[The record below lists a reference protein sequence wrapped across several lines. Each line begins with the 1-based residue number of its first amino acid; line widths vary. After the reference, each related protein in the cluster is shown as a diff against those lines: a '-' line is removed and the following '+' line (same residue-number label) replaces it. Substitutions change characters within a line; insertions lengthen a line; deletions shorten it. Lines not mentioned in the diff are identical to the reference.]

1 MEMEVVSCMEQK
13 QRAIIVGCNLKNDK
27 EFLNM
32 MKELSSLADACDI
45 EVVGEITQKLERVY
59 SSHYLGKGKIQELF
73 ILIHK
78 KDVNVVIFND
88 ELSPSQIR
96 NLDIALKCNVIDRTA
111 LILDIL
117 AKRAKSKEAQLQ
129 VEIAKLQY
137 VLPRVTGLVGSLSRQ
152 EGSVRFVS
160 RGSGETKLELDH
172 RKIKDKISRLQAEL
186 ETLVIQRQNQR
197 KQRKKSGIPAVA
209 LVGYTNAGKS
219 SIMNSLIDL
228 YGYSIDKKVFEKDM
242 LFATLETYVRNIK
255 PPNNKSF
262 LLSDTVG
269 FISKLPHQLVNAF
282 RSTLEEITEADILVQ
297 VVDYSNPNYKQHI
310 KITKDTL
317 KELGADTI
325 PIIYAY
331 NKTDLVDGEITKDEK
346 DCIYISAKNNAGIDE
361 LVNEISKRDFPQ
373 YVFCQLLIPYEK
385 GNILSYLRD
394 NANIKSTEYNSD
406 GVLISMECKES
417 DYERYKQFES
427 LIKI

>member
-1 MEMEVVSCMEQK
+1 MNGGSCMEQK

-27 EFLNM
+27 EFFNM

-59 SSHYLGKGKIQELF
+59 SSHYLGKGKIQELLT
-73 ILIHK
+73 LIHE
-78 KDVNVVIFND
+78 KDVNMVIFND

-96 NLDIALKCNVIDRTA
+96 NLDTALKCKVIDRTV
-111 LILDIL
+111 LILDTL

-137 VLPRVTGLVGSLSRQ
+137 ILPRVTGLGESLGGQ
-152 EGSVRFVS
+152 EDGVRFIN
-160 RGSGETKLELDH
+160 RGTGETKLELHH
-172 RKIKDKISRLQAEL
+172 RKIKDRISGLNAEL
-186 ETLVIQRQNQR
+186 ETLVVQRQNQR

-219 SIMNSLIDL
+219 SIMNSMIDL
-228 YGYSIDKKVFEKDM
+228 YSSSIDKKVFEKDM

-255 PPNNKSF
+255 LPNNKSF

-282 RSTLEEITEADILVQ
+282 RSTLEEITEADMLVH
-297 VVDYSNPNYKQHI
+297 VVDYSTPNYKQHI
-310 KITKDTL
+310 EVTKNTL
-317 KELGADTI
+317 KELGADNI

-331 NKTDLVDGEITKDEK
+331 NKIDLAAGEITKDEK
-346 DCIYISAKNNAGIDE
+346 DCIYISAKNKAGIDE
-361 LVNEISKRDFPQ
+361 LVNEICKRAFPQ
-373 YVFCQLLIPYEK
+373 HVCCQLQIPYEK
-385 GNILSYLRD
+385 GNILSYFKD
-394 NANIKSTEYNSD
+394 NANIKSTEYNSK
-406 GVLISMECKES
+406 GALISLECKEA
-417 DYERYKQFES
+417 DYRRYKQFES

>member
-1 MEMEVVSCMEQK
+1 MKVGGFMEQK

-32 MKELSSLADACDI
+32 MSELCSLADACDI
-45 EVVGEITQKLERVY
+45 EVVGKITQKLERVY
-59 SSHYLGKGKIQELF
+59 SSHYLGKGKIQELST
-73 ILIHK
+73 LIHE
-78 KDVNVVIFND
+78 KDVDMVIFND

-96 NLDIALKCNVIDRTA
+96 NLHTDLKCKVIDRTV

-137 VLPRVTGLVGSLSRQ
+137 ILPRVTGLEESLAGQ
-152 EGSVRFVS
+152 EGSVRFIN
-160 RGSGETKLELDH
+160 RGTGESKLELHH
-172 RKIKDKISRLQAEL
+172 RKIKDRISGLKAEL
-186 ETLVIQRQNQR
+186 ETLVVQRQNQR

-219 SIMNSLIDL
+219 SIMNSMIDL
-228 YGYSIDKKVFEKDM
+228 YGSSIDKKVFEKDM

-255 PPNNKSF
+255 LPNNKSF

-282 RSTLEEITEADILVQ
+282 RSTLEEITEADMLVH

-310 KITKDTL
+310 EVTKDTL

-331 NKTDLVDGEITKDEK
+331 NKTDLAAGEITKDEK
-346 DCIYISAKNNAGIDE
+346 DCVYISAKSKAGIDE
-361 LVNEISKRDFPQ
+361 LVNEICKRAFPQ
-373 YVFCQLLIPYEK
+373 QVCCQMLIPYEK
-385 GNILSYLRD
+385 GNILSYFKE
-394 NANIKSTEYNSD
+394 NANIKSTEYNGN

-417 DYERYKQFES
+417 DYRRYKQFEN
-427 LIKI
+427 LIN

>member
-1 MEMEVVSCMEQK
+1 MEQK

-73 ILIHK
+73 TLIHE
-78 KDVNVVIFND
+78 KDVDMVIFND

-96 NLDIALKCNVIDRTA
+96 NLDTALKCKVIDRTV
-111 LILDIL
+111 LIFDIL

-137 VLPRVTGLVGSLSRQ
+137 ILPRVAGLEGSLGRQ
-152 EGSVRFVS
+152 EGSVRFIS
-160 RGSGETKLELDH
+160 RGFGETKLELNH
-172 RKIKDKISRLQAEL
+172 RKIKDRISGLNAEL
-186 ETLVIQRQNQR
+186 ETLVVERKNQR
-197 KQRKKSGIPAVA
+197 KQRKKSGMPAVA

-219 SIMNSLIDL
+219 SIMNSMIDL
-228 YGYSIDKKVFEKDM
+228 YSSSIDKKVFEKDM

-255 PPNNKSF
+255 LPNNKSF

-282 RSTLEEITEADILVQ
+282 RSTLEEITEADMLVH

-310 KITKDTL
+310 EVTKNTL
-317 KELGADTI
+317 KELGADNI

-346 DCIYISAKNNAGIDE
+346 DCIYISAKNKAGIDE
-361 LVNEISKRDFPQ
+361 LVNEICKRVFPQ
-373 YVFCQLLIPYEK
+373 HVCCQLLIPYEK
-385 GNILSYLRD
+385 GNILSYFND
-394 NANIKSTEYNSD
+394 NANIKSNEYNSD
-406 GVLISMECKES
+406 GALISMECNKS

-427 LIKI
+427 LVKI

>member
-1 MEMEVVSCMEQK
+1 MAMNGGSYMEQK

-73 ILIHK
+73 TLIHE
-78 KDVNVVIFND
+78 KDVDMVIFND

-96 NLDIALKCNVIDRTA
+96 NLDTALKCKVIDRTV
-111 LILDIL
+111 LIFDIL

-137 VLPRVTGLVGSLSRQ
+137 ILPRVAGLEGSLGRQ
-152 EGSVRFVS
+152 EGSVRFIS
-160 RGSGETKLELDH
+160 RGLGETKLELNH
-172 RKIKDKISRLQAEL
+172 RKIKDRISGLNAEL
-186 ETLVIQRQNQR
+186 ETLVVERKNQR
-197 KQRKKSGIPAVA
+197 KQRKKSGMPAVA

-219 SIMNSLIDL
+219 SIMNSMIDL
-228 YGYSIDKKVFEKDM
+228 YSSSIDKKVFEKDM

-255 PPNNKSF
+255 LPNNKSF

-282 RSTLEEITEADILVQ
+282 RSTLEEITEADMLVH

-310 KITKDTL
+310 EVTKNTL
-317 KELGADTI
+317 KELGADNI

-346 DCIYISAKNNAGIDE
+346 DCIYISAKNKAGIDE
-361 LVNEISKRDFPQ
+361 LVNEICKRVFPQ
-373 YVFCQLLIPYEK
+373 HVCCQLLIPYEK
-385 GNILSYLRD
+385 GNILSYFND
-394 NANIKSTEYNSD
+394 NANIKSNEYTSD
-406 GVLISMECKES
+406 GALISMECNKS

-427 LIKI
+427 LVKI

>member
-1 MEMEVVSCMEQK
+1 MEER

-32 MKELSSLADACDI
+32 MKELYSLADACDI

-73 ILIHK
+73 ALIHQ
-78 KDVNVVIFND
+78 KDVNMVIFND

-96 NLDIALKCNVIDRTA
+96 NLDTALKCNVIDRTV

-137 VLPRVTGLVGSLSRQ
+137 ILPRVTGLGGSLARL
-152 EGSVRFVS
+152 EESVRFISRVS
-160 RGSGETKLELDH
+160 EETKLELDH
-172 RKIKDKISRLQAEL
+172 RKIKDKISALQREL
-186 ETLVIQRQNQR
+186 ETLVVQRQNQR
-197 KQRKKSGIPAVA
+197 KQRKKSGIPTVA

-219 SIMNSLIDL
+219 SIMNSMIDL
-228 YGYSIDKKVFEKDM
+228 YSSSVDKKVFEKDM

-255 PPNNKSF
+255 LPNNKSF

-282 RSTLEEITEADILVQ
+282 RSTLEEITEADMLVH
-297 VVDYSNPNYKQHI
+297 VVDYSTPNYKQYIEVI
-310 KITKDTL
+310 KNTL
-317 KELGADTI
+317 KELGADNI

-331 NKTDLVDGEITKDEK
+331 NKTDLADGEVTKDEK

-361 LVNEISKRDFPQ
+361 LVNEICKMAFPQ
-373 YVFCQLLIPYEK
+373 YVCCQMIIPYEK
-385 GNILSYLRD
+385 GNILSYFKD

-406 GVLISMECKES
+406 GVLISLECKEL
-417 DYERYKQFES
+417 DYKRYKQFES
-427 LIKI
+427 QIKI

>member
-1 MEMEVVSCMEQK
+1 MNGGSCMEQK

-73 ILIHK
+73 TLIHV
-78 KDVNVVIFND
+78 KDVNMVIFND

-96 NLDIALKCNVIDRTA
+96 NLDTDLKCKVIDRTV

-117 AKRAKSKEAQLQ
+117 AKRSKSKEAQLQ

-137 VLPRVTGLVGSLSRQ
+137 ILPRITGLGEHLSRQ
-152 EGSVRFVS
+152 EGNVRFIS
-160 RGSGETKLELDH
+160 RGSGEAKLELDY
-172 RKIKDKISRLQAEL
+172 RKIKERISGLHVEM
-186 ETLVIQRQNQR
+186 ETLVVQRQNQR

-219 SIMNSLIDL
+219 SIMNSMIDL
-228 YGYSIDKKVFEKDM
+228 YGSSIDKKVFEKDM

-255 PPNNKSF
+255 LTNNKSF

-269 FISKLPHQLVNAF
+269 FISKLPHQLINAF
-282 RSTLEEITEADILVQ
+282 RSTLEEITEANMLVH

-310 KITKDTL
+310 EVTKETL
-317 KELGADTI
+317 KELGADNI

-331 NKTDLVDGEITKDEK
+331 NKTDLVEGEMTKDEE
-346 DCIYISAKNNAGIDE
+346 DCIYISAKNKAGIDE
-361 LVNEISKRDFPQ
+361 LVNEICKRAFPQ
-373 YVFCQLLIPYEK
+373 HVCCELLIPYEK
-385 GNILSYLRD
+385 GNILSYFKD
-394 NANIKSTEYNSD
+394 NANIKSTEYNSN

-417 DYERYKQFES
+417 DYRRYKQFES
-427 LIKI
+427 QIKI

>member
-1 MEMEVVSCMEQK
+1 MEQK
-13 QRAIIVGCNLKNDK
+13 QRAIIVGSNLKNDK

-32 MKELSSLADACDI
+32 MEELYGLADACDI

-59 SSHYLGKGKIQELF
+59 PSHYLGKGKIQELF
-73 ILIHK
+73 TLIHE
-78 KDVNVVIFND
+78 KDVEMIIFND

-96 NLDIALKCNVIDRTA
+96 NLDTALKCKVIDRTV

-117 AKRAKSKEAQLQ
+117 SKRSKSKEVQLQ

-137 VLPRVTGLVGSLSRQ
+137 ILPRVTCLGEHLSRQ
-152 EGSVRFVS
+152 ASGTGFINIS
-160 RGSGETKLELDH
+160 SGETKFELDH
-172 RKIKDKISRLQAEL
+172 RKIKDRISGLHSEL
-186 ETLVIQRQNQR
+186 ETLVVQRQNQR
-197 KQRKKSGIPAVA
+197 KQRKKSGIPVVV

-219 SIMNSLIDL
+219 RIMNSMIDL
-228 YGYSIDKKVFEKDM
+228 YSSSIDKKVFEKDM

-255 PPNNKSF
+255 LPDNKSF

-282 RSTLEEITEADILVQ
+282 RSTLEEITEADMLVH

-310 KITKDTL
+310 EVTKETL
-317 KELGADTI
+317 KELGADNI

-331 NKTDLVDGEITKDEK
+331 NKTDLVEGEITKDEK
-346 DCIYISAKNNAGIDE
+346 DCIYISDKNKVGIDK
-361 LVNEISKRDFPQ
+361 LVNDICKRAVPQ
-373 YVFCQLLIPYEK
+373 HVSCELLIPYEK
-385 GNILSYLRD
+385 GNLLSYFKD
-394 NANIKSTEYNSD
+394 NANIKSIKYYSN
-406 GVLISMECKES
+406 GVLISVECKES
-417 DYERYKQFES
+417 DYRRYKQFET

>member
-1 MEMEVVSCMEQK
+1 MAMKVGGFMEQK

-73 ILIHK
+73 TLIHE
-78 KDVNVVIFND
+78 KDVNMVIFND

-96 NLDIALKCNVIDRTA
+96 NLDTALKCKVIDRTV

-137 VLPRVTGLVGSLSRQ
+137 ILPRVTGLGGSLGRQ
-152 EGSVRFVS
+152 EGSVRIIS

-172 RKIKDKISRLQAEL
+172 RKIKDKISGLQAEL
-186 ETLVIQRQNQR
+186 ETLVVERRNQR

-219 SIMNSLIDL
+219 SIMNSMIDL
-228 YGYSIDKKVFEKDM
+228 YSSSIDKKVFEKDM

-255 PPNNKSF
+255 LPNKKSF

-269 FISKLPHQLVNAF
+269 FISKLPHQLINAF
-282 RSTLEEITEADILVQ
+282 RSTLEEITEADMLVH

-310 KITKDTL
+310 EVTKETL
-317 KELGADTI
+317 KELGADNI

-331 NKTDLVDGEITKDEK
+331 NKTDLEEGEISKDEK
-346 DCIYISAKNNAGIDE
+346 DCIYISAKNKAGIDE
-361 LVNEISKRDFPQ
+361 LVNEICKSAFPQ
-373 YVFCQLLIPYEK
+373 HICCQLLIPYEK
-385 GNILSYLRD
+385 GNILSYFKD

-427 LIKI
+427 QIKI

>member
-1 MEMEVVSCMEQK
+1 MKVGGSCMEQK

-27 EFLNM
+27 EFINM

-45 EVVGEITQKLERVY
+45 EVVGELTQKLERVY
-59 SSHYLGKGKIQELF
+59 SSHYLGKGKVQELF
-73 ILIHK
+73 TLIHE
-78 KDVNVVIFND
+78 KDVNMVIFND

-96 NLDIALKCNVIDRTA
+96 NLDTALKCKVIDRTV

-117 AKRAKSKEAQLQ
+117 DKRAKSKEAQLQ

-137 VLPRVTGLVGSLSRQ
+137 ILPRVTGFVGALGRL
-152 EGSVRFVS
+152 EGSVRLIS
-160 RGSGETKLELDH
+160 RDSEETKIELDH
-172 RKIKDKISRLQAEL
+172 RKIKNKISRLQAEL
-186 ETLVIQRQNQR
+186 ETLVVERRNQR
-197 KQRKKSGIPAVA
+197 KQRQKSGIPAVA

-219 SIMNSLIDL
+219 SIMNSMIDL
-228 YGYSIDKKVFEKDM
+228 YSSSIDKKVFEKDM

-255 PPNNKSF
+255 LPNNKSF

-282 RSTLEEITEADILVQ
+282 RSTLEEVAEADMLVH

-310 KITKDTL
+310 EVTKETL
-317 KELGADTI
+317 KELGADNI

-331 NKTDLVDGEITKDEK
+331 NKIDLAEGEITKDEK
-346 DCIYISAKNNAGIDE
+346 DCIYISAKNKAGIDE
-361 LVNEISKRDFPQ
+361 LVNEICKRAFPQ
-373 YVFCQLLIPYEK
+373 HVCCQLLIPYEK
-385 GNILSYLRD
+385 GNILSYFKN

-427 LIKI
+427 QIKI

>member
-1 MEMEVVSCMEQK
+1 MKVGGCMEQK
-13 QRAIIVGCNLKNDK
+13 QRAIIVGCNLKNYK

-45 EVVGEITQKLERVY
+45 EVVGELTQKLERVY
-59 SSHYLGKGKIQELF
+59 SYHYLGKGKIQELF
-73 ILIHK
+73 TLIHE
-78 KDVNVVIFND
+78 KDVNIVIFND

-96 NLDIALKCNVIDRTA
+96 NLNAALKCKVIDRTV

-137 VLPRVTGLVGSLSRQ
+137 ILPRVTGFIGALGRH
-152 EGSVRFVS
+152 EGSVRLIS
-160 RGSGETKLELDH
+160 RGSEETKIELDH
-172 RKIKDKISRLQAEL
+172 RKIKDKISGLQAEM
-186 ETLVIQRQNQR
+186 ETLVVQRQNQR
-197 KQRKKSGIPAVA
+197 KQCQISGTPAVA
-209 LVGYTNAGKS
+209 LVGYTNVGKS
-219 SIMNSLIDL
+219 SIMNSMIDL
-228 YGYSIDKKVFEKDM
+228 YSSSIDKKVFEKDM

-255 PPNNKSF
+255 LLNNKAF

-269 FISKLPHQLVNAF
+269 FISKLPHQLINAF
-282 RSTLEEITEADILVQ
+282 RSTLEEIAEADMLVH
-297 VVDYSNPNYKQHI
+297 VADYSNPNYKQHI
-310 KITKDTL
+310 EVTKETL
-317 KELGADTI
+317 KELGADNI
-325 PIIYAY
+325 PVIYAY
-331 NKTDLVDGEITKDEK
+331 NKIDLAEGEITKDEK
-346 DCIYISAKNNAGIDE
+346 DCIYISAKNKAGIDE
-361 LVNEISKRDFPQ
+361 LVNEICKRAFPQ
-373 YVFCQLLIPYEK
+373 HVCCQLLIPYEK
-385 GNILSYLRD
+385 GDILSYFKD

>member
-1 MEMEVVSCMEQK
+1 MEVVSCMEQK

-59 SSHYLGKGKIQELF
+59 FSHYLGKGKIQELF
-73 ILIHK
+73 TLIHE

-96 NLDIALKCNVIDRTA
+96 NLDTALKCKVIDRTA

-117 AKRAKSKEAQLQ
+117 SKRAKSKEAQLQ

-137 VLPRVTGLVGSLSRQ
+137 VLPRVTGLGGSLSWQ
-152 EGSVRFVS
+152 EVSVRFIS

-172 RKIKDKISRLQAEL
+172 RKIKDKISGLQAEL

-228 YGYSIDKKVFEKDM
+228 YGSSIDKKVFEKDM

-255 PPNNKSF
+255 LPNNKSF

-282 RSTLEEITEADILVQ
+282 RSTLEEIAEADMLVH

-310 KITKDTL
+310 EVTKVTL

-325 PIIYAY
+325 PVIYAY
-331 NKTDLVDGEITKDEK
+331 NKTDLVEGEITKDEK
-346 DCIYISAKNNAGIDE
+346 DCIYISAKNKAGIDE
-361 LVNEISKRDFPQ
+361 LVNEICRRAFPQ
-373 YVFCQLLIPYEK
+373 HVFCQLLIPYKK
-385 GNILSYLRD
+385 GNILAYFKD

-406 GVLISMECKES
+406 GVLLSMECKES

>member
-1 MEMEVVSCMEQK
+1 MEQK

-45 EVVGEITQKLERVY
+45 EVVGEITQKLERLY

-73 ILIHK
+73 TLIHE
-78 KDVNVVIFND
+78 KDVNMVIFND

-96 NLDIALKCNVIDRTA
+96 NLNTALKCKVIDRTV

-137 VLPRVTGLVGSLSRQ
+137 ILPRITGLGESLVGQ
-152 EGSVRFVS
+152 EDGVRFIN
-160 RGSGETKLELDH
+160 RDTGETKLELHH
-172 RKIKDKISRLQAEL
+172 RKIKDRISGLNAEL
-186 ETLVIQRQNQR
+186 ETLVVQRQNQR

-219 SIMNSLIDL
+219 SIMNSMIDL
-228 YGYSIDKKVFEKDM
+228 YGSSIDKKVFEKDM

-255 PPNNKSF
+255 LPNNKSF

-282 RSTLEEITEADILVQ
+282 RSTLEEITEADMLVH
-297 VVDYSNPNYKQHI
+297 VVDYSTPNYKQHI
-310 KITKDTL
+310 EVTKNTL
-317 KELGADTI
+317 KELGADNI

-331 NKTDLVDGEITKDEK
+331 NKTDLAEGKITKVEK
-346 DCIYISAKNNAGIDE
+346 DCIYISAKNKAGIDE
-361 LVNEISKRDFPQ
+361 LVNEICKRAFPQ
-373 YVFCQLLIPYEK
+373 HVCCQLLIPYEK
-385 GNILSYLRD
+385 GDILSYFKD

-427 LIKI
+427 LI

>member
-1 MEMEVVSCMEQK
+1 MEQK

-32 MKELSSLADACDI
+32 IEELYSLADACDI
-45 EVVGEITQKLERVY
+45 EVVGEIIQKLERVY
-59 SSHYLGKGKIQELF
+59 PSHYIGKGKIQELF
-73 ILIHK
+73 TLIHEK
-78 KDVNVVIFND
+78 EVNMVIFND

-96 NLDIALKCNVIDRTA
+96 NLDTALKCKVIDRTV

-137 VLPRVTGLVGSLSRQ
+137 ILPRLTGLGESLGRHAGGVG
-152 EGSVRFVS
+152 FIN
-160 RGSGETKLELDH
+160 RGSGETKFELDH
-172 RKIKDKISRLQAEL
+172 RKIKDRIGGLNAEL
-186 ETLVIQRQNQR
+186 EALVVERQNQR
-197 KQRKKSGIPAVA
+197 KQRKKSGIPVVA

-219 SIMNSLIDL
+219 SIMNSMIDL
-228 YGYSIDKKVFEKDM
+228 YSSSIDKKVFEKDV

-255 PPNNKSF
+255 LPNNKSF

-282 RSTLEEITEADILVQ
+282 RSTLEEITEADMLVH
-297 VVDYSNPNYKQHI
+297 VVDYSTPNYKQHI
-310 KITKDTL
+310 EVTKNTL
-317 KELGADTI
+317 KELGADNI

-331 NKTDLVDGEITKDEK
+331 NKTDLAEGEITKDEK
-346 DCIYISAKNNAGIDE
+346 DCIYISAKNKAGIDE
-361 LVNEISKRDFPQ
+361 LVNEICKRAFPQ
-373 YVFCQLLIPYEK
+373 HVCCQLLIPYEK
-385 GNILSYLRD
+385 GNILSYFKD

>member
-1 MEMEVVSCMEQK
+1 MEQK

-59 SSHYLGKGKIQELF
+59 SSHYLGKGKVQELYT
-73 ILIHK
+73 LIHE
-78 KDVNVVIFND
+78 KDVNMVIFND

-96 NLDIALKCNVIDRTA
+96 NLDTALKCKVIDRTV
-111 LILDIL
+111 LILEIL
-117 AKRAKSKEAQLQ
+117 AKRAKNKEAQLQ

-137 VLPRVTGLVGSLSRQ
+137 ILPRITGLGGSLGRQ
-152 EGSVRFVS
+152 EGSVRLVGRDS
-160 RGSGETKLELDH
+160 EETKIELDH
-172 RKIKDKISRLQAEL
+172 RKIKDKISGLQAEL
-186 ETLVIQRQNQR
+186 EILVVQRQNQR
-197 KQRKKSGIPAVA
+197 KQRQKSGIPTVA

-219 SIMNSLIDL
+219 SIMNSMIDL
-228 YGYSIDKKVFEKDM
+228 YSSSNDKKVFEKDM

-255 PPNNKSF
+255 LPNNKSF

-282 RSTLEEITEADILVQ
+282 RSTLEEITEADMLVH

-310 KITKDTL
+310 EVTKNTL
-317 KELGADTI
+317 KELGADNI
-325 PIIYAY
+325 PIIYVY
-331 NKTDLVDGEITKDEK
+331 NKTDLVEGEITKDEK
-346 DCIYISAKNNAGIDE
+346 DCIYISAKNKHGIDE
-361 LVNEISKRDFPQ
+361 LVNEICKRAFPQ
-373 YVFCQLLIPYEK
+373 YVCCQLLIPYEK
-385 GNILSYLRD
+385 GNILSYFKD

-417 DYERYKQFES
+417 DYEKYKQFES
-427 LIKI
+427 QIKITKGELYHK